1 MAGDFRRCFASLV
14 AFEVL
19 FKLLTLLIVAP
30 LFALLLFHLVHSTGR
45 TAVTNTDILGFLLSP
60 LGVLYGFLFGLKLL
74 GLGLL
79 EHAGVMA
86 LVALKQTGRWHGLG
100 TPWS

>member
-1 MAGDFRRCFASLV
+1 MLAS
-14 AFEVL
+14 
-19 FKLLTLLIVAP
+19 
-30 LFALLLFHLVHSTGR
+30 GR

-79 EHAGVMA
+79 EHAG
-86 LVALKQTGRWHGLG
+86 
-100 TPWS
+100 